1 MSQTTRQSASKPTHA
16 RNVLGTDL
24 EPCSLDP
31 LTGFFRDGCCNTDDH
46 DRGLHVVCAR
56 MSDEFLEF
64 SHARGNDL
72 VTPRPEFNFPG
83 LKPGDQWCLCALRWK
98 EAFDAGVA
106 PHVVLQATHERAL
119 DVVTLDE
126 LRSRAYAH

>member
-1 MSQTTRQSASKPTHA
+1 MPQTARKPTNIAPA
-16 RNVLGTDL
+16 RNVLGTEL

-56 MSDEFLEF
+56 MTAEFLEF
-64 SHARGNDL
+64 SGNRGNDL

-98 EAFDAGVA
+98 ESFDAGFA
-106 PHVVLQATHERAL
+106 PHVVLHATHERAL
-119 DVVTLDE
+119 DVVALE
-126 LRSRAYAH
+126 QLRSRAYAH